1 MHGIRLVEPEEP
13 LRRRARTR
21 GDAASVQSK
30 ASRASSPQSKGR
42 GRLSVSFAE
51 EAARGTEPATPGH
64 HSEAFS
70 FSALSNDWSSID
82 IEEATRG
89 LRNTLNA
96 PFPRTPLGGSP
107 PPAAKRSASA
117 PGFGSP
123 PPGRSRAARRPATV
137 GGGAKPA
144 ALERPRCHSSWRFPA
159 ERVRGPLLGSPSRFR
174 PQTTS
179 ASYERTRRRA
189 PHAFE
194 VTELIESLR
203 RPHAE
208 PTPEEALR
216 TLVRDRVARAYT
228 GCWDACRGLD
238 EGWAAS
244 RVLANVD
251 HARLATRG

>member
-89 LRNTLNA
+89 LRNTLTA
-96 PFPRTPLGGSP
+96 PFP
-107 PPAAKRSASA
+107 
-117 PGFGSP
+117 
-123 PPGRSRAARRPATV
+123 
-137 GGGAKPA
+137 
-144 ALERPRCHSSWRFPA
+144 
-159 ERVRGPLLGSPSRFR
+159 
-174 PQTTS
+174 
-179 ASYERTRRRA
+179 
-189 PHAFE
+189 
-194 VTELIESLR
+194 
-203 RPHAE
+203 
-208 PTPEEALR
+208 
-216 TLVRDRVARAYT
+216 DRKSV
-228 GCWDACRGLD
+228 
-238 EGWAAS
+238 
-244 RVLANVD
+244 V
-251 HARLATRG
+251 

>member
-1 MHGIRLVEPEEP
+1 MLRDVTGLRPGGVRLLSVLVFVFVEGGEFIETLAFFESP
-13 LRRRARTR
+13 LTYLWLALVVDTA
-21 GDAASVQSK
+21 GTFFYTLAASLVDPLLVTVAALLQPLCVVIFQS
-30 ASRASSPQSKGR
+30 
-42 GRLSVSFAE
+42 
-51 EAARGTEPATPGH
+51 
-64 HSEAFS
+64 
-70 FSALSNDWSSID
+70 
-82 IEEATRG
+82 
-89 LRNTLNA
+89 TL
-96 PFPRTPLGGSP
+96 
-107 PPAAKRSASA
+107 
-117 PGFGSP
+117 FGSP
-123 PPGRSRAARRPATV
+123 PPGRSRATRRPATV

-251 HARLATRG
+251 HARLATRGWRPSAARRADMSSSLTCCCSTAS